1 MRTEIIQVICAVIG
15 SFGFS
20 FIFHL
25 KRDKLIVASVGGGLT
40 WLFYLLV
47 VHRVNGEF
55 AAYFLATVFAT
66 FYAELMARVK
76 KAPATI
82 FVITAL
88 IPLIPGN
95 DEEQSGGNRD
105 VSACDRHGDHD
116 RYHAPGSVFAG
127 HAGVKAQTCE
137 KMLKTGMAY
146 AIISKVA
153 VIYA

>member
-1 MRTEIIQVICAVIG
+1 MRTEIIQVVCAVIG

-25 KRDKLIVASVGGGLT
+25 KRDKLLVASVGGGLT
-40 WLFYLLV
+40 WLFYLLL

-88 IPLIPGN
+88 IPLIPG
-95 DEEQSGGNRD
+95 
-105 VSACDRHGDHD
+105 
-116 RYHAPGSVFAG
+116 GSLYYTMEYLMQKDMEMMRSKAAETAMLALAIAMGITIVIMLLDLFSLVTRA
-127 HAGVKAQTCE
+127 VKHRPAKKC
-137 KMLKTGMAY
+137 
-146 AIISKVA
+146 
-153 VIYA
+153 

>member
-1 MRTEIIQVICAVIG
+1 MRAEIIQVICAVIG
-15 SFGFS
+15 SLGFS

-25 KRDKLIVASVGGGLT
+25 KRDKLLVASVGGGLT

-82 FVITAL
+82 FVIAAL
-88 IPLIPGN
+88 IPLIPG
-95 DEEQSGGNRD
+95 
-105 VSACDRHGDHD
+105 
-116 RYHAPGSVFAG
+116 GSLYYTMEYLMQKDMEMMRSKAAETAMLALAIAMGITIVIMLLDLFSLVAR
-127 HAGVKAQTCE
+127 AVKHRPAKKC
-137 KMLKTGMAY
+137 
-146 AIISKVA
+146 
-153 VIYA
+153 

>member
-1 MRTEIIQVICAVIG
+1 MRTEIIQVVCAVIG

-25 KRDKLIVASVGGGLT
+25 KRDKLLVASVGGGLT

-88 IPLIPGN
+88 IPLIPG
-95 DEEQSGGNRD
+95 
-105 VSACDRHGDHD
+105 
-116 RYHAPGSVFAG
+116 GSLYYTMVYLMQKDMEMMRSKAAETAMLALAIAMGITIVIMLLDLFSLVTRA
-127 HAGVKAQTCE
+127 VKHRPAKKC
-137 KMLKTGMAY
+137 
-146 AIISKVA
+146 
-153 VIYA
+153 

>member
-1 MRTEIIQVICAVIG
+1 MRAEIIQVICAVIG
-15 SFGFS
+15 SLGFS

-25 KRDKLIVASVGGGLT
+25 KKDKLLVASVGGGLT

-88 IPLIPGN
+88 IPLIPG
-95 DEEQSGGNRD
+95 
-105 VSACDRHGDHD
+105 
-116 RYHAPGSVFAG
+116 GSLYYTMEYLMQKDMGMMRSKAAETVMLALAIAMGITIVIMLLDLFSLVAR
-127 HAGVKAQTCE
+127 AVKHRPAKKC
-137 KMLKTGMAY
+137 
-146 AIISKVA
+146 
-153 VIYA
+153 

>member
-66 FYAELMARVK
+66 FYAELKARVK

-88 IPLIPGN
+88 IPLKPG
-95 DEEQSGGNRD
+95 
-105 VSACDRHGDHD
+105 
-116 RYHAPGSVFAG
+116 GSLYYTMEYLMQKDMEMMRSKAAETAMLALAIAMGITIVIMLLDLFSLVTRV
-127 HAGVKAQTCE
+127 VKHRLAKKC
-137 KMLKTGMAY
+137 
-146 AIISKVA
+146 
-153 VIYA
+153 

>member
-1 MRTEIIQVICAVIG
+1 MRAEIIQVICAVIG
-15 SFGFS
+15 SLGFS

-25 KRDKLIVASVGGGLT
+25 KRDKLLVASVGGGLT

-88 IPLIPGN
+88 IPLIPG
-95 DEEQSGGNRD
+95 
-105 VSACDRHGDHD
+105 
-116 RYHAPGSVFAG
+116 GSLYYTMEYLMQKDMEMMRSKAAETAMLALAIAMGITIVIMLLDLFSLVTRA
-127 HAGVKAQTCE
+127 VKHRPAKKC
-137 KMLKTGMAY
+137 
-146 AIISKVA
+146 
-153 VIYA
+153 

>member
-1 MRTEIIQVICAVIG
+1 MRAEIIQVVCAVIG
-15 SFGFS
+15 SLGFS

-88 IPLIPGN
+88 IPLIPG
-95 DEEQSGGNRD
+95 
-105 VSACDRHGDHD
+105 
-116 RYHAPGSVFAG
+116 GSLYYTMEYLMQKDMEMMRSKAAETVMLALAIAMGITIVIMLLDLFSLVTRA
-127 HAGVKAQTCE
+127 VKHRPAKKC
-137 KMLKTGMAY
+137 
-146 AIISKVA
+146 
-153 VIYA
+153 

>member
-1 MRTEIIQVICAVIG
+1 MRTEIIQVICAVIV

-88 IPLIPGN
+88 IPLIPG
-95 DEEQSGGNRD
+95 
-105 VSACDRHGDHD
+105 
-116 RYHAPGSVFAG
+116 GSLYYTMEYLMQKDMEMMRS
-127 HAGVKAQTCE
+127 KAAETA
-137 KMLKTGMAY
+137 MLAL
-146 AIISKVA
+146 AIAMGITI
-153 VIYA
+153 VIMLLDLFSLVTRALKHRPAKKC

>member
-1 MRTEIIQVICAVIG
+1 MQRIHWQP
-15 SFGFS
+15 
-20 FIFHL
+20 
-25 KRDKLIVASVGGGLT
+25 
-40 WLFYLLV
+40 LL
-47 VHRVNGEF
+47 HDGIPD
-55 AAYFLATVFAT
+55 
-66 FYAELMARVK
+66 AERH
-76 KAPATI
+76 
-82 FVITAL
+82 
-88 IPLIPGN
+88 GN

-127 HAGVKAQTCE
+127 HAGGKAQTCE

>member
-15 SFGFS
+15 SLGFS

-25 KRDKLIVASVGGGLT
+25 KRDKLLVASVGGGLT

-47 VHRVNGEF
+47 VHRINGEF

-88 IPLIPGN
+88 IPLIPG
-95 DEEQSGGNRD
+95 
-105 VSACDRHGDHD
+105 
-116 RYHAPGSVFAG
+116 GSLYYTMEYLMQKDMGMMRSQAAETAMLALAIAMGITIVIMLLDLFSLVAR
-127 HAGVKAQTCE
+127 AVKHRPAKKC
-137 KMLKTGMAY
+137 
-146 AIISKVA
+146 
-153 VIYA
+153 

>member
-1 MRTEIIQVICAVIG
+1 M
-15 SFGFS
+15 
-20 FIFHL
+20 
-25 KRDKLIVASVGGGLT
+25 ASVGGGLT

-88 IPLIPGN
+88 IPLIPG
-95 DEEQSGGNRD
+95 
-105 VSACDRHGDHD
+105 
-116 RYHAPGSVFAG
+116 GSLYYTMEYLMQKDMEMMRS
-127 HAGVKAQTCE
+127 KAAETA
-137 KMLKTGMAY
+137 MLAL
-146 AIISKVA
+146 AIAMGITI
-153 VIYA
+153 VIMLLDLFSLVTRALKHRPAKKC

>member
-15 SFGFS
+15 SLGFS

-25 KRDKLIVASVGGGLT
+25 KRDKLLVASVGGGLT
-40 WLFYLLV
+40 WLFYLFV
-47 VHRVNGEF
+47 VHRINGEF

-88 IPLIPGN
+88 IPLIPG
-95 DEEQSGGNRD
+95 
-105 VSACDRHGDHD
+105 
-116 RYHAPGSVFAG
+116 GSLYYTMEYLMQKDMGMMRSQAAETAMLALAIAMGITIVIMLLDLFSLVAR
-127 HAGVKAQTCE
+127 AVKHRPAKKC
-137 KMLKTGMAY
+137 
-146 AIISKVA
+146 
-153 VIYA
+153 

>member
-1 MRTEIIQVICAVIG
+1 MRAEIIQVICAVIG
-15 SFGFS
+15 SLGFS

-25 KRDKLIVASVGGGLT
+25 KRDKLLVASVGGGLT

-88 IPLIPGN
+88 IPLIPG
-95 DEEQSGGNRD
+95 
-105 VSACDRHGDHD
+105 
-116 RYHAPGSVFAG
+116 GSLYYTMEYLMQKDMGMMRSKAAETAMLALAIAMGITIVIMLLDLFSLVTRA
-127 HAGVKAQTCE
+127 VKHRPAKKC
-137 KMLKTGMAY
+137 
-146 AIISKVA
+146 
-153 VIYA
+153 

>member
-1 MRTEIIQVICAVIG
+1 MRAEIIQVVCAVIG
-15 SFGFS
+15 SLGFS

-25 KRDKLIVASVGGGLT
+25 KRDKLLVASVGGGLT

-88 IPLIPGN
+88 IPLIPG
-95 DEEQSGGNRD
+95 
-105 VSACDRHGDHD
+105 
-116 RYHAPGSVFAG
+116 GSLYYTMEYLMQKDMEMMRSKAAETAMLALAIAMGITIVIMLLDLFSLVTRA
-127 HAGVKAQTCE
+127 VKHRPAKKC
-137 KMLKTGMAY
+137 
-146 AIISKVA
+146 
-153 VIYA
+153 

>member
-47 VHRVNGEF
+47 VHRVNG
-55 AAYFLATVFAT
+55 ATVFAT

-88 IPLIPGN
+88 IPLIPG
-95 DEEQSGGNRD
+95 
-105 VSACDRHGDHD
+105 
-116 RYHAPGSVFAG
+116 GSLYYTMEYLMQKDMEMMRS
-127 HAGVKAQTCE
+127 KAAETA
-137 KMLKTGMAY
+137 MLAL
-146 AIISKVA
+146 AIAMGITI
-153 VIYA
+153 VIMLLDLFSLVTRALKHRPAKKC

>member
-25 KRDKLIVASVGGGLT
+25 KRDKLLVASVGGGLT

-88 IPLIPGN
+88 IPLIPG
-95 DEEQSGGNRD
+95 
-105 VSACDRHGDHD
+105 
-116 RYHAPGSVFAG
+116 GSLYYTIEYLMQKDMEMMRSKAAETVMLALAIAMGITIVIMLLDLFSLVTRA
-127 HAGVKAQTCE
+127 VKHRPAKKC
-137 KMLKTGMAY
+137 
-146 AIISKVA
+146 
-153 VIYA
+153 

>member
-55 AAYFLATVFAT
+55 VAYFLATVFAT

-88 IPLIPGN
+88 IPLIPG
-95 DEEQSGGNRD
+95 
-105 VSACDRHGDHD
+105 
-116 RYHAPGSVFAG
+116 GSLYYTMEYLMQKDMEMMRSKAAETAMLALAIAMGITIVIMLLDLFSLVTRV
-127 HAGVKAQTCE
+127 VKHRLAKKC
-137 KMLKTGMAY
+137 
-146 AIISKVA
+146 
-153 VIYA
+153 

>member
-25 KRDKLIVASVGGGLT
+25 KKDKLAAASFGGGLT

-47 VHRVNGEF
+47 VCRVNGEF
-55 AAYFLATVFAT
+55 MAYFLATVFAT

-82 FVITAL
+82 FVIPAL
-88 IPLIPGN
+88 VPLIPGGSLYYTM
-95 DEEQSGGNRD
+95 EYLIQRD
-105 VSACDRHGDHD
+105 TAMMKEK
-116 RYHAPGSVFAG
+116 AG
-127 HAGVKAQTCE
+127 ETA
-137 KMLKTGMAY
+137 MLAL
-146 AIISKVA
+146 AIAMGITI
-153 VIYA
+153 VIMLLDLFSLVVRALKRGPAKKC

>member
-1 MRTEIIQVICAVIG
+1 MRTEIIQVVCAVIG

-25 KRDKLIVASVGGGLT
+25 KRDKFIVASVGGGLT

-88 IPLIPGN
+88 IPLIPG
-95 DEEQSGGNRD
+95 
-105 VSACDRHGDHD
+105 
-116 RYHAPGSVFAG
+116 GSLYYTMEYLMQKDMGMMRSKAAETAMLALAIAMGITIVIMLLDLFSLVAR
-127 HAGVKAQTCE
+127 AVKHRPAKKC
-137 KMLKTGMAY
+137 
-146 AIISKVA
+146 
-153 VIYA
+153 

>member
-1 MRTEIIQVICAVIG
+1 MRAEIIQVVCAVIG

-25 KRDKLIVASVGGGLT
+25 KRDKLLVASVGGGLT

-88 IPLIPGN
+88 IPLIPG
-95 DEEQSGGNRD
+95 
-105 VSACDRHGDHD
+105 
-116 RYHAPGSVFAG
+116 GSLYYTMEYLMQKDMEMMRSKAAETVMLALAIAMGITIVIMLLDLFSLVAR
-127 HAGVKAQTCE
+127 AVKHRPAKKC
-137 KMLKTGMAY
+137 
-146 AIISKVA
+146 
-153 VIYA
+153 

>member
-1 MRTEIIQVICAVIG
+1 MRAEIIQVVCAVIG
-15 SFGFS
+15 SLGFS

-25 KRDKLIVASVGGGLT
+25 KRDKLLVASVGGGLT

-55 AAYFLATVFAT
+55 AAYFFATVFAT

-88 IPLIPGN
+88 IPLIPG
-95 DEEQSGGNRD
+95 
-105 VSACDRHGDHD
+105 
-116 RYHAPGSVFAG
+116 GSLYYTMEYLMQKDMEMMRSKAAETAMLALAIAMGITIVIMLLDLFSLVTRA
-127 HAGVKAQTCE
+127 VKHRPAKKC
-137 KMLKTGMAY
+137 
-146 AIISKVA
+146 
-153 VIYA
+153 

>member
-1 MRTEIIQVICAVIG
+1 MRAEIIQVVCAVIG
-15 SFGFS
+15 SLGFS

-25 KRDKLIVASVGGGLT
+25 KRDKLLVASVGGGLT

-88 IPLIPGN
+88 IPLIPG
-95 DEEQSGGNRD
+95 
-105 VSACDRHGDHD
+105 
-116 RYHAPGSVFAG
+116 GSLYYTMEYLMQKDMEMMRSKAAETVMLALAIAMGITIVIMLLDLFSLVAR
-127 HAGVKAQTCE
+127 AVKHRPAKKC
-137 KMLKTGMAY
+137 
-146 AIISKVA
+146 
-153 VIYA
+153 

>member
-1 MRTEIIQVICAVIG
+1 MRAEIIQVVCAVIG
-15 SFGFS
+15 SLGFS

-88 IPLIPGN
+88 IPLIPG
-95 DEEQSGGNRD
+95 
-105 VSACDRHGDHD
+105 
-116 RYHAPGSVFAG
+116 GSLYYTMEYLMQKDMEMMRSKAAETAMLALAIAMGITIVIMLLDLFSLVTRA
-127 HAGVKAQTCE
+127 VKHRPAKKC
-137 KMLKTGMAY
+137 
-146 AIISKVA
+146 
-153 VIYA
+153 

>member
-1 MRTEIIQVICAVIG
+1 MRTEIIQVVCAVIG

-25 KRDKLIVASVGGGLT
+25 KRDKLLVASVGGGLT

-88 IPLIPGN
+88 IPLIPG
-95 DEEQSGGNRD
+95 
-105 VSACDRHGDHD
+105 
-116 RYHAPGSVFAG
+116 GSLYYTMEYLMQKDMEMMRSKAAETVMLALAIAMGITIVIMLLDLFSLVTRA
-127 HAGVKAQTCE
+127 VKHRPAKKC
-137 KMLKTGMAY
+137 
-146 AIISKVA
+146 
-153 VIYA
+153 

>member
-76 KAPATI
+76 KAPAMI

-88 IPLIPGN
+88 IPLIPG
-95 DEEQSGGNRD
+95 
-105 VSACDRHGDHD
+105 
-116 RYHAPGSVFAG
+116 GSLYYTMEYLMQKDMEMMRSKAAETAMLALAIAMGITIVIMLLDLFSLVTRA
-127 HAGVKAQTCE
+127 VKHRPAKKC
-137 KMLKTGMAY
+137 
-146 AIISKVA
+146 
-153 VIYA
+153 

>member
-40 WLFYLLV
+40 WLFYLFV

-82 FVITAL
+82 L
-88 IPLIPGN
+88 
-95 DEEQSGGNRD
+95 
-105 VSACDRHGDHD
+105 
-116 RYHAPGSVFAG
+116 
-127 HAGVKAQTCE
+127 
-137 KMLKTGMAY
+137 
-146 AIISKVA
+146 
-153 VIYA
+153 

>member
-1 MRTEIIQVICAVIG
+1 MRTEIIQVVCAVIG
-15 SFGFS
+15 SLGFS

-25 KRDKLIVASVGGGLT
+25 KRDKLLVASVGGGLT

-47 VHRVNGEF
+47 VHRVNGDF

-88 IPLIPGN
+88 IPLIPG
-95 DEEQSGGNRD
+95 
-105 VSACDRHGDHD
+105 
-116 RYHAPGSVFAG
+116 GSLYYTMEYLMQKDMEMMRSKAAETAMLALAIAMGITIVIMLLDLFSLVAR
-127 HAGVKAQTCE
+127 AVKHRPAKKC
-137 KMLKTGMAY
+137 
-146 AIISKVA
+146 
-153 VIYA
+153 

>member
-1 MRTEIIQVICAVIG
+1 MRTEIIQVVCAVIG
-15 SFGFS
+15 SLGFS

-25 KRDKLIVASVGGGLT
+25 KRDKLLVASVGGGLT

-88 IPLIPGN
+88 IPLIPG
-95 DEEQSGGNRD
+95 
-105 VSACDRHGDHD
+105 
-116 RYHAPGSVFAG
+116 GSLYYTMEYLMQKDMEMMRSKAAETAMLALAIAMGITIVIMLLDLFSLVTRA
-127 HAGVKAQTCE
+127 VKHRPAKKC
-137 KMLKTGMAY
+137 
-146 AIISKVA
+146 
-153 VIYA
+153 

>member
-1 MRTEIIQVICAVIG
+1 MRTEIIQVVCAVIG
-15 SFGFS
+15 SLGFS

-25 KRDKLIVASVGGGLT
+25 KRDKLLVASVGGGLT

-47 VHRVNGEF
+47 VHRVNGDF

-88 IPLIPGN
+88 IPLIPG
-95 DEEQSGGNRD
+95 
-105 VSACDRHGDHD
+105 
-116 RYHAPGSVFAG
+116 GSLYYTMEYLMQKDMEMMRSKAAETVMLALAIAMGITIVIMLLDLFSLVAR
-127 HAGVKAQTCE
+127 AVKHRPAKKC
-137 KMLKTGMAY
+137 
-146 AIISKVA
+146 
-153 VIYA
+153 

>member
-15 SFGFS
+15 SLGFS

-25 KRDKLIVASVGGGLT
+25 KRDKLLVASVGGGLT

-88 IPLIPGN
+88 IPLIPG
-95 DEEQSGGNRD
+95 
-105 VSACDRHGDHD
+105 
-116 RYHAPGSVFAG
+116 GSLYYTMEYLMQKDMEMMRSKAAETVMLALAIAMGITIVIMLLDLFSLVVRA
-127 HAGVKAQTCE
+127 VKHRPAKKC
-137 KMLKTGMAY
+137 
-146 AIISKVA
+146 
-153 VIYA
+153 

>member
-82 FVITAL
+82 IVITAL
-88 IPLIPGN
+88 IPLIPG
-95 DEEQSGGNRD
+95 
-105 VSACDRHGDHD
+105 
-116 RYHAPGSVFAG
+116 GSLYYTMEYLMQKDMEMMRSKAAETAMLALAIAMGITIVIMLLDLFSLVTRA
-127 HAGVKAQTCE
+127 VKHRPAKKC
-137 KMLKTGMAY
+137 
-146 AIISKVA
+146 
-153 VIYA
+153 

>member
-47 VHRVNGEF
+47 VHRVNGDF
-55 AAYFLATVFAT
+55 AAYFLATVFVT

-88 IPLIPGN
+88 IPLIPG
-95 DEEQSGGNRD
+95 
-105 VSACDRHGDHD
+105 
-116 RYHAPGSVFAG
+116 GSLYYTMEYLMQKDMEMMRSKAAETVMLALAIAMGITIVIMLLDLFSLVAR
-127 HAGVKAQTCE
+127 AVKHRPAKKC
-137 KMLKTGMAY
+137 
-146 AIISKVA
+146 
-153 VIYA
+153 

>member
-25 KRDKLIVASVGGGLT
+25 KRDKLILASVGGGLT

-47 VHRVNGEF
+47 VHRVNGDF

-88 IPLIPGN
+88 IPLIPG
-95 DEEQSGGNRD
+95 
-105 VSACDRHGDHD
+105 
-116 RYHAPGSVFAG
+116 GSLYYTMEYLMQKDMEMMRSKAAETVMLALAIAMGITIVIMLLDLFSLVAR
-127 HAGVKAQTCE
+127 AVKHRPAKKC
-137 KMLKTGMAY
+137 
-146 AIISKVA
+146 
-153 VIYA
+153 

>member
-55 AAYFLATVFAT
+55 AAY
-66 FYAELMARVK
+66 
-76 KAPATI
+76 
-82 FVITAL
+82 
-88 IPLIPGN
+88 IPSLP
-95 DEEQSGGNRD
+95 Q
-105 VSACDRHGDHD
+105 
-116 RYHAPGSVFAG
+116 AG
-127 HAGVKAQTCE
+127 HLMSLLSFLHNTVSLQAETQTRAAH
-137 KMLKTGMAY
+137 TH
-146 AIISKVA
+146 
-153 VIYA
+153 

>member
-76 KAPATI
+76 KALATI

-88 IPLIPGN
+88 IPLIPG
-95 DEEQSGGNRD
+95 
-105 VSACDRHGDHD
+105 
-116 RYHAPGSVFAG
+116 GSLYYTMEYLMQKDMEMMRSKAAETAMLALAIAMGITIVIMLLDLFSLVTRA
-127 HAGVKAQTCE
+127 VKHRPAKKC
-137 KMLKTGMAY
+137 
-146 AIISKVA
+146 
-153 VIYA
+153 